1 MSLIDMVELG
11 KSALGVVGTCDLLGI
26 ARSSYYASK
35 RREPTRRNQRC
46 RVLVAHI
53 IAVFE
58 EHEGRY
64 GCPRICKALRKQ
76 NIKITRKT
84 VARLMRQEQLCSRPK
99 RRFKPM
105 TTDSKHD
112 GPIAANLLGQNF
124 HADAPNR
131 VWVGDITAVRTDDEG
146 FVYLAVVIDLFSR
159 RVVGWAMSASPNA
172 MLVTTALQN
181 ALTLRQPAPGLI
193 VHSDRG
199 VQYASAGYRKVLAD
213 AEALPSMSRKGNCY
227 DNAVAESFFSTLE
240 HELRCRWD
248 FMGLRDAEQIV
259 GAFIDNYYNRKRMHS
274 TLDYMSPSEYE
285 LCARAAA

>member
-1 MSLIDMVELG
+1 
-11 KSALGVVGTCDLLGI
+11 
-26 ARSSYYASK
+26 
-35 RREPTRRNQRC
+35 
-46 RVLVAHI
+46 
-53 IAVFE
+53 
-58 EHEGRY
+58 
-64 GCPRICKALRKQ
+64 
-76 NIKITRKT
+76 
-84 VARLMRQEQLCSRPK
+84 
-99 RRFKPM
+99 M

-112 GPIAANLLGQNF
+112 GPIAPNLLAQDF

-172 MLVTTALQN
+172 MLVIKALQN
-181 ALTLRQPAPGLI
+181 ALALRRPGRGLI

-199 VQYASAGYRKVLAD
+199 VQYASAGYRKALAD
-213 AEALPSMSRKGNCY
+213 VGALPSMSRKGNCY

-240 HELRCRWD
+240 HEVRCRWD
-248 FMGLRDAEQIV
+248 FMSLRDAKQIV

-285 LCARAAA
+285 GSAKAAA

>member
-1 MSLIDMVELG
+1 MVEMG
-11 KSALGVVGTCDLLGI
+11 KSALGVAGTCDLLGI
-26 ARSSYYASK
+26 ARSSYYASWERK
-35 RREPTRRNQRC
+35 PTRRAQRC

-53 IAVFE
+53 TAVFE

-76 NIKITRKT
+76 NIKVTRKT

-112 GPIAANLLGQNF
+112 GPIAANLLSQNF

-131 VWVGDITAVRTDDEG
+131 VWVGDITVVWTEDEG
-146 FVYLAVVIDLFSR
+146 WVYLAVVIDLFSR

-172 MLVTTALQN
+172 MLVITALQN
-181 ALTLRQPAPGLI
+181 ALTLRRPARGLI

-199 VQYASAGYRKVLAD
+199 VQYASAAYRKVLAD
-213 AEALPSMSRKGNCY
+213 AGALPSMSRKGNCY

-240 HELRCRWD
+240 HEVRCRWD
-248 FMGLRDAEQIV
+248 FMCLRDAEQIV

-285 LCARAAA
+285 LSAKAAA

>member
-1 MSLIDMVELG
+1 MSLVDMVELG
-11 KSALGVVGTCDLLGI
+11 KSALGINGSCELLGVS
-26 ARSSYYASK
+26 RSSYYASK
-35 RREPTRRNQRC
+35 RRKPTRRSQRC

-64 GCPRICKALRKQ
+64 GCPRICKALRKK
-76 NIKITRKT
+76 NIKVTRKT
-84 VARLMRQEQLCSRPK
+84 VARLMRQEQLCSRPR

-112 GPIAANLLGQNF
+112 GPIAPNLLAQDF

-172 MLVTTALQN
+172 MLVIKALQN
-181 ALTLRQPAPGLI
+181 ALALRRPGRGLI

-199 VQYASAGYRKVLAD
+199 VQYASAGYRKALAD
-213 AEALPSMSRKGNCY
+213 VGALPSMSRKGNCY

-240 HELRCRWD
+240 HEVRCRWD
-248 FMGLRDAEQIV
+248 FMSLRDAKQIV

-285 LCARAAA
+285 GSAKAAA

>member
-1 MSLIDMVELG
+1 MVELG
-11 KSALGVVGTCDLLGI
+11 KSALGVAGTCELLDI
-26 ARSSYYASK
+26 PRSSYYASK
-35 RREPTRRNQRC
+35 GRKPTRRSQRC

-76 NIKITRKT
+76 NIKVTRKT
-84 VARLMRQEQLCSRPK
+84 VARLMRQEQLASRPK

-105 TTDSKHD
+105 TTDSRHD
-112 GPIAANLLGQNF
+112 GPIAANLLAQDF
-124 HADAPNR
+124 HADAPNQ
-131 VWVGDITAVRTDDEG
+131 VWVGDITVVATDDEG
-146 FVYLAVVIDLFSR
+146 WVYLAVVIDLFSR
-159 RVVGWAMSASPNA
+159 RVVGWAMSASPKATLA
-172 MLVTTALQN
+172 MTALQN
-181 ALTLRQPAPGLI
+181 ALTLRQPAPELI

-199 VQYASAGYRKVLAD
+199 VQYASAAYRELLAS
-213 AEALPSMSRKGNCY
+213 AGALPSMSRKGNCY

-248 FMGLRDAEQIV
+248 FTGLRDAEQVV
-259 GAFIDNYYNRKRMHS
+259 GAFIDNYYNQQRMHS

-285 LCARAAA
+285 ICARAAA